1 MEILGINRIADEAYN
16 DLVSRPANI
25 LPWVQDTAI
34 QDVWSHWGIAYRDVL
49 ILDAFNRPITTYNLS
64 SHDLLSAANRQQLKQ
79 LLLDAAVIVDSDKD
93 GLPDVWEI
101 FWFKSLAA
109 QPGEDTDGDGIDN
122 RTELAFA
129 SNPTN
134 ALSGPIQK
142 PVMVRPGGRPA
153 LAVTYRRFASTS
165 LNFVGETSPDLV
177 QWSSDPSA
185 ILRVG
190 SLINL
195 YDGIGGAESR
205 FQQSSASGSLPT
217 GFVRVRAAGP

>member
-1 MEILGINRIADEAYN
+1 M
-16 DLVSRPANI
+16 
-25 LPWVQDTAI
+25 QDTAI
-34 QDVWSHWGIAYRDVL
+34 QDVWGHWGITYRDVL
-49 ILDAFNRPITTYNLS
+49 ILDAFNRPITAYNLS
-64 SHDLLSAANRQQLKQ
+64 AHDLLSAANRQQLKQ

-101 FWFKSLAA
+101 HWFKSLAA
-109 QPGEDTDGDGIDN
+109 QPAEDSDGDGIDN

-134 ALSGPIQK
+134 ALSGPVQK

-153 LAVTYRRFASTS
+153 LAVTFRRFSSGS
-165 LNFVGETSPDLV
+165 LNFVGETSPDLL
-177 QWSSDPSA
+177 QWSAEPAA
-185 ILRVG
+185 IFKVG
-190 SLINL
+190 TLVNL
-195 YDGIGGAESR
+195 YDGTGAAESR